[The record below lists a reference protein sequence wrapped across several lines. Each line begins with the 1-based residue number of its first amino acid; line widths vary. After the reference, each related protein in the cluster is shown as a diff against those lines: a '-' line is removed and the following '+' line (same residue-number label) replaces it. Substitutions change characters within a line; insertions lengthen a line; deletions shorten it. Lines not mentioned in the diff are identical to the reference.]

1 MSELFSWLKR
11 TEVQKKTSL
20 FPVDTQGLQLPEPE
34 EKVSQ
39 DTEAVAVSSPQ
50 PERGPARLEIV
61 NPASF
66 RLDAADWR
74 VKTVL
79 DPKTLVGEQYRF
91 LRNKLVQ
98 FQRQHNTKKILVTSS
113 VPGEGKTLTACCLA
127 GILAQESKKQVLLV
141 DADLRK
147 PQASANLGVN
157 GTKIPAG
164 LSRLLEGSAR
174 LEDSFFQSSGQDFF
188 FLPSGPVPGNP
199 SELLSSPNLE
209 DVITRLASTFDWV
222 VIDSPPVLAL
232 ADAMRMAPLCDTV
245 LLVVLANKTS
255 SKLIQQAIQMIGR
268 EMICGV
274 VLNRVP
280 TLRSSQYHY
289 YQYYSNASTGRK

>member
-11 TEVQKKTSL
+11 TELQKRMSL
-20 FPVDTQGLQLPEPE
+20 FPVDAQALKLPEPE
-34 EKVSQ
+34 EEVPQGTEPVPVSP
-39 DTEAVAVSSPQ
+39 PQ
-50 PERGPARLEIV
+50 PEKDPARLEID
-61 NPASF
+61 NPAPF
-66 RLDAADWR
+66 HLDSADWR

-98 FQRQHNTKKILVTSS
+98 IQRQHNIKKILVTSS

-157 GTKIPAG
+157 GTKIPVG

-174 LEDSFFQSSGQDFF
+174 LEDSFFRSSGQDFF
-188 FLPSGPVPGNP
+188 FLPSGPVLGNP

-209 DVITRLASTFDWV
+209 DVITRLAATFDWV

-232 ADAMRMAPLCDTV
+232 ADAMRIAPLCDTV
-245 LLVVLANKTS
+245 LLVVLANRTS
-255 SKLIQQAIQMIGR
+255 SKLIHQAIQMIGR

-280 TLRSSQYHY
+280 NVRSSQYHY
-289 YQYYSNASTGRK
+289 YQYYNDAATRRK

>member
-11 TEVQKKTSL
+11 SEMQKRANL
-20 FPVDTQGLQLPEPE
+20 FPVDAQAMKLPEPAE
-34 EKVSQ
+34 EESQ
-39 DTEAVAVSSPQ
+39 STRSGAAAPPQ
-50 PERGPARLEIV
+50 PEKDPARLEIA
-61 NPASF
+61 NPVPFHLES
-66 RLDAADWR
+66 ADWR

-98 FQRQHNTKKILVTSS
+98 LQRQHSIKKLLVTSS

-127 GILAQESKKQVLLV
+127 GILAQESRKQVLLV

-147 PQASANLGVN
+147 PRASASLGVN
-157 GTKIPAG
+157 GTKIDGG
-164 LSRLLEGSAR
+164 LSRLLGGAAT
-174 LEDSFFQSSGQDFF
+174 LEESFYRASGQDFF
-188 FLPSGPVPGNP
+188 FLPSGPVLENP

-209 DVITRLASTFDWV
+209 EVITRLAATFDWV

-232 ADAMRMAPLCDTV
+232 ADAMRMAPLCDAV
-245 LLVVLANKTS
+245 LLVVLANRTS
-255 SKLIQQAIQMIGR
+255 SKLIHQAIQMIGR
-268 EMICGV
+268 ENICGV

-280 TLRSSQYHY
+280 NVRSSQYHY
-289 YQYYSNASTGRK
+289 YQYYSEASPRRK